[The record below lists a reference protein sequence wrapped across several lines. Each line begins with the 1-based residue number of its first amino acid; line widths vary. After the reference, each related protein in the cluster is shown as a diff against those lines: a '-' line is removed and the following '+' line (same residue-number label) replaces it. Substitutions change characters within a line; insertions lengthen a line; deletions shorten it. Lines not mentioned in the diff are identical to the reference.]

1 MTISGQKKFFI
12 NQGVVM
18 RQKRRSSKIDFFEE
32 SEIGFSKKSLSE
44 FILKSI
50 GYKFRASNG

>member
-1 MTISGQKKFFI
+1 
-12 NQGVVM
+12 M